1 MSGWSPSA
9 TQCPSYLTPATGV
22 SWDPHRMEYAF
33 AAQATLDGGDVVL
46 RADEYAT
53 GTVDWHSFDAAGA
66 PSPGTGGTAVG
77 SSEIRECVLAAP
89 VRYPGMPADRLWEF
103 EDARVWLGGVDA
115 GPTDLARLALVE
127 FSLVYG
133 NDWFVVPVDLPYGSV
148 ARIDHLTVWDTFG
161 ERIDIGPAR
170 QAARPG
176 WTMFH
181 LPGVAEGGPLADVFV
196 LPATVRHPLESPP
209 IEEVAFFRDEM
220 ANLVWAVERIVPGP
234 SGEPVQRAR
243 AAGRT
248 SERRQPP
255 DAADLGD
262 AQIVYRLMTPV
273 PDNWLPLVAVPVE
286 GRPAGSSLT
295 ELERRPMV
303 RFGSDE
309 LIHPQGVVARSA
321 PDADVATDR
330 LRIAEEEVPRDGIVV
345 TRSYQLARTE
355 GGETVLWLGR
365 RKRAGQGEG
374 WSGLR
379 FDIAVP
385 PGS

>member
-248 SERRQPP
+248 SARATPGCRRPRRCADRLPP
-255 DAADLGD
+255 HDPGAGQLAPAGGGPGGRAARRLVAHGTRTAADGALRQRR
-262 AQIVYRLMTPV
+262 AHP
-273 PDNWLPLVAVPVE
+273 
-286 GRPAGSSLT
+286 PAG
-295 ELERRPMV
+295 RGGAV
-303 RFGSDE
+303 R
-309 LIHPQGVVARSA
+309 A
-321 PDADVATDR
+321 
-330 LRIAEEEVPRDGIVV
+330 
-345 TRSYQLARTE
+345 
-355 GGETVLWLGR
+355 
-365 RKRAGQGEG
+365 
-374 WSGLR
+374 
-379 FDIAVP
+379 
-385 PGS
+385 